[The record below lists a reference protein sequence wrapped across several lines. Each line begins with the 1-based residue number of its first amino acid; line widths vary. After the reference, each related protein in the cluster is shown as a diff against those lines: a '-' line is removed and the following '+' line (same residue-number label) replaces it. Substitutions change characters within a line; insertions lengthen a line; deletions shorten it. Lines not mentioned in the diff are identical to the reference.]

1 MFVPVTITVSVP
13 RTSPSDTLD
22 SSRFEEALCG
32 LDQPRICRVR
42 ALLFCVW
49 ALLAL
54 ALTLGFCLSNND
66 TNNDEVF
73 IHIPDLT
80 KDKLNHRPRKRTV
93 ALVRRLVSQVDAQR
107 LWHAILKP
115 ILVER
120 LPGSKGNRA
129 VRKHISTRLYTLSAG
144 WTVELDSF
152 NQVTPRGPINFS
164 NILAVLDPHAPRRLL
179 LACHYDSKALR
190 VAPSAP
196 GKVFVG
202 ASDSAVPC
210 AMILELVTALDEH
223 LRVLKQQRI
232 SQVTLQLVFFDGKEA
247 IEEWNASDS
256 LYGSRHLAH
265 KMAATPHPLGAMV
278 ETTLIDAVDLFLL
291 LHLIGA
297 PAPMFVNHFDNTAR
311 WFDRLIS
318 AEERLHSLGLLS
330 SHAKDQNYF
339 RKDVSMGPVE
349 DDHMPFLEKGVPVLH
364 MIATPFPPFM
374 HTFEDTASN
383 VHIQTVE
390 NLIKILVVFLS
401 EYLAI

>member
-1 MFVPVTITVSVP
+1 MRMRY
-13 RTSPSDTLD
+13 RTAPL
-22 SSRFEEALCG
+22 RLGRALCG
-32 LDQPRICRVR
+32 YDQPRMCRVR
-42 ALLFCVW
+42 ALFFCVW
-49 ALLAL
+49 GLLAL
-54 ALTLGFCLSNND
+54 ALALGFCLSNND
-66 TNNDEVF
+66 TNSDEVLF
-73 IHIPDLT
+73 HIPDLT
-80 KDKLNHRPRKRTV
+80 KDKLTHRPRKRTV
-93 ALVRRLVSQVDAQR
+93 ALVRRLVSHVDGQR

-144 WTVELDSF
+144 WTVEIDSF

-164 NILAVLDPHAPRRLL
+164 NILAVLDPVAPRRLL

-190 VAPSAP
+190 VAPSGP

-210 AMILELVTALDEH
+210 AMILELVTALDEY

-256 LYGSRHLAH
+256 LYGSRHLADI
-265 KMAATPHPLGAMV
+265 MAKTPHPPGDT

-291 LHLIGA
+291 LDLIGA
-297 PAPMFVNHFDNTAR
+297 PEPMFVNHFDNTAR

-318 AEERLHSLGLLS
+318 AEERLHTLGLLS
-330 SHAKDQNYF
+330 SHAKEQNYF
-339 RKDVSMGPVE
+339 RKDVNMGPVE
-349 DDHMPFLEKGVPVLH
+349 DDHVPFLEKGVPVLH